1 VPLGAGT
8 VADLIDQAFPVV
20 DLRMETP

>member
-1 VPLGAGT
+1 VPLGDGT